1 MTHFFSVSIVRFEQ
15 VNACW
20 VRCVQLNSACVKW
33 WVLEKINI
41 PCNIESWNSDK
52 DWKNLYHFQV
62 LTCNTTNR
70 LLWPNMNF
78 YSCLLFFE
86 KFFYVQSF
94 KQFFC
99 SAIISEEHFYLKY
112 NAIIFVLETFW
123 SNRHLLHCKVKAT
136 EPIW

>member
-1 MTHFFSVSIVRFEQ
+1 MTPFFSVSIINFEQ

-20 VRCVQLNSACVKW
+20 VHYVQLNSACVKW

-41 PCNIESWNSDK
+41 PYNIESWNSDK

-99 SAIISEEHFYLKY
+99 SAIISEEHFHLKY